1 MGEGKRRVCD
11 VDDGGSQQ
19 RSRPNY
25 CLRCLGLRSK
35 PHGVAGLAKKICNT
49 HVCSPNKVPEYQNN
63 KSAQFCC
70 LSFQFH
76 RGIDTSGRIAIVFPL
91 FVPF

>member
-11 VDDGGSQQ
+11 VDNGGSQQ

-35 PHGVAGLAKKICNT
+35 PHGVAGLAKKYVTLICA
-49 HVCSPNKVPEYQNN
+49 
-63 KSAQFCC
+63 AQTKLLNIKKIIVHNFVVRHF
-70 LSFQFH
+70 SFT
-76 RGIDTSGRIAIVFPL
+76 GV
-91 FVPF
+91 